1 MSKFFSDKQ
10 QAQASDNSFVAQSQ
24 GNMTV
29 QVGVSYQDVKDICS
43 DLHEKNFPILREE
56 ARKSSIEAINSFA
69 DVFFKRIEKL
79 EDANKVQEKL
89 KSPDVQA
96 AINSSIMHVGR
107 MTNKSHAE
115 LLTELLAEKI
125 SEDNEDKNYL
135 LNEAIEVTASID
147 LNSIKFAAFSLALSR
162 LAPVIPENTPDNIK
176 QQVFKNYY
184 NERIFEIIGVENK
197 PIDPY
202 YLSYKG
208 ILAGAAGIAKYS
220 NPTLDKIKSSTGL
233 SLENFESSTVIHQ
246 GDIFQSNFPKLVSI
260 IESFDLESMDDIDSK
275 PLSRLGIVIA
285 QAYFRRIGAL
295 Q

>member
-1 MSKFFSDKQ
+1 MNKFFGDKQ
-10 QAQASDNSFVAQSQ
+10 QAEASGNGFVAQSQ

-29 QVGVSYQDVKDICS
+29 HVGVSYQDVKEICS
-43 DLHEKNFPILREE
+43 ELHEKNFPVLREE

-69 DVFFKRIEKL
+69 DVFFKRIEKI

-125 SEDNEDKNYL
+125 SGNNEDNDYL

-147 LNSIKFAAFSLALSR
+147 LNSIRFAAFSFAISNLS
-162 LAPVIPENTPDNIK
+162 PTFEGNVSDEEK
-176 QQVFKNYY
+176 QQVFKKYF
-184 NERIFEIIGVENK
+184 NERLLALIGDENK

-208 ILAGAAGIAKYS
+208 VLAGAAGITKYRVS
-220 NPTLDKIKSSTGL
+220 ILDRIKSTTGL
-233 SLENFESSTVIHQ
+233 SLEGFKSETVIQ
-246 GDIFQSNFPKLVSI
+246 QADVFQSNFPKLVSV
-260 IESFDLESMDDIDSK
+260 IESFKLQSIDDIDSK

-285 QAYFRRIGAL
+285 QAYFRKIGAI